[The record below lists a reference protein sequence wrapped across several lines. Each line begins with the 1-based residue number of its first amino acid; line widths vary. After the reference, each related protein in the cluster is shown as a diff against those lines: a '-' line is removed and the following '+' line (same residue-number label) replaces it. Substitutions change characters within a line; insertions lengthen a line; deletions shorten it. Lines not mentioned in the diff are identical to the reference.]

1 VLSDL
6 LSSLVVVGVD
16 RLDNFGES
24 VSIFSVDVREGDR
37 RAVLQTDESTKSGF
51 ALDDA
56 VWDSHSSAE
65 GGKEDNDLN
74 RVDVVGDDDE
84 GSLLLL
90 NGGGN
95 SVDTNGEG
103 SLSGVSGI
111 SLAGS
116 LGLSTSQK
124 SGLLLCS
131 IFWSVLLSKLEEGSG
146 SLSVKGVG
154 ELVDHWWDFQS
165 LLENGLLSLKS
176 NVFGPSDESSKVS
189 LRLDILTDSE
199 VLRSLFEERVL
210 LFNLLLLL
218 DEGGSGCHSSGL
230 GLLSFWHFRKG
241 DLRNPTLKK
250 LRLIITHSE

>member
-1 VLSDL
+1 
-6 LSSLVVVGVD
+6 
-16 RLDNFGES
+16 
-24 VSIFSVDVREGDR
+24 
-37 RAVLQTDESTKSGF
+37 
-51 ALDDA
+51 
-56 VWDSHSSAE
+56 
-65 GGKEDNDLN
+65 
-74 RVDVVGDDDE
+74 VGDDDE
-84 GSLLLL
+84 GSLLFFD
-90 NGGGN
+90 GSGD

-103 SLSGVSGI
+103 SLSGVSGV
-111 SLAGS
+111 SLSGG

-124 SGLLLCS
+124 SGLLLS
-131 IFWSVLLSKLEEGSG
+131 SVLWSVLLSKLEESSG

-154 ELVDHWWDFQS
+154 ELVNHWWDLQS
-165 LLENGLLSLKS
+165 LLENGLLTLKS
-176 NVFGPSDESSKVS
+176 DVFWPSDESSKIS